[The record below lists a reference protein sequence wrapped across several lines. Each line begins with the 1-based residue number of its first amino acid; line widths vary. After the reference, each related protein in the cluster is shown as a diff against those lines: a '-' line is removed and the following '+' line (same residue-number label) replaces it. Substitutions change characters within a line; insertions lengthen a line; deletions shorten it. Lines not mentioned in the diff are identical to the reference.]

1 MRLLTKTLLATA
13 ALAAMP
19 MAANAE
25 SQYVD
30 STGSASASLDFQI
43 TVPRILFLQVG
54 TGADATTK
62 PAIDKTTFIVPAASH
77 GDGTAVA
84 RTPGPA
90 DGGHGPVTPPHLG
103 T

>member
-54 TGADATTK
+54 PGADATTN
-62 PAIDKTTFIVPAASH
+62 PAIDKISFILPAASL
-77 GDGTAVA
+77 GDGHAVA
-84 RTPGPA
+84 APTAPGHA
-90 DGGHGPVTPPHLG
+90 GHGTVPPQAPAP
-103 T
+103 